1 MPELPRLAVG
11 TIQPEA
17 DIQPILWSLMESLRR
32 DGLQIQSFMSR
43 ACFTKC
49 AETATVTGLHP
60 RHLDSWLM
68 SREMCREVFVHGT
81 QTADL
86 AVVQGCFDPA
96 PDSPDVGGKLGTL
109 CQWLDLPRLVVL
121 DAAQLDGGGLP
132 KRPDRADGNGA
143 DGLLLDRVNDEKH
156 LAQLSAE
163 LEANWGVPVLGAL
176 ETLPRLREAV
186 DAVPRGS
193 RLPEDLGRQLAD
205 QFTRHWKRQPIYD
218 TTLGR
223 ERLETDH
230 CLFRADSK
238 GGKLT
243 VAVAYDEVFNCYFP
257 DVLDMLEICGAEVVD
272 FSPLRD
278 EVLPPDTDLVYIGC
292 GHPERYL
299 TELSENHCMKA
310 ALRDHLR
317 QGRRVYGE
325 GGGLAYLCE
334 QLITVDGLCGRMA
347 GIFPALAWLSPSNV
361 PPKPVEVTLEKASW
375 LGEAGTRLRGYRN
388 PNWHLEAAGPLLG
401 ISREDDQPY
410 DLVASG
416 QAIGSQLHFDFAVQ
430 AESFRHFFH
439 PNSCSDKAPALWT
452 SAP

>member
-17 DIQPILWSLMESLRR
+17 DLQPILWSLMESLRQ
-32 DGLQIQSFMSR
+32 DGVQIQSFLSR

-49 AETATVTGLHP
+49 IETATVTGLHP

-68 SREMCREVFVHGT
+68 SRDMCREVFVHGT

-86 AVVQGCFDPA
+86 AVVHGQFDPVA
-96 PDSPDVGGKLGTL
+96 DSDDVGGKLGTL
-109 CQWLDLPRLVVL
+109 CQWLDLPRVVVL
-121 DAAQLDGGGLP
+121 DAAQINGNGLP
-132 KRPDRADGNGA
+132 KRPDQA
-143 DGLLLDRVNDEKH
+143 DGLLLDKVNDEKH
-156 LAQLSAE
+156 LDQLSAE
-163 LEANWGVPVLGAL
+163 LETNWNVPVLGSL
-176 ETLPRLREAV
+176 ERLPQLREAV
-186 DAVPRGS
+186 EAVPRGS

-205 QFTRHWKRQPIYD
+205 QFTRRWQRQPIYD

-223 ERLETDH
+223 ERLEADH
-230 CLFRADSK
+230 CLFRSVPNVA
-238 GGKLT
+238 KLT
-243 VAVAYDEVFNCYFP
+243 VAVAYDEVFNCYYP
-257 DVLDMLEICGAEVVD
+257 DMLDMLEICGAEVVD
-272 FSPLRD
+272 FSPLHD

-325 GGGLAYLCE
+325 GGGMAYLCE

-347 GIFPALAWLSPSNV
+347 GIFPALAWLNPSSA

-375 LGEAGTRLRGYRN
+375 LGEAETRLRGYRN
-388 PNWHLEAAGPLLG
+388 PSWHLEAAGPLLA
-401 ISREDDQPY
+401 ISREDDRPY

-416 QAIGSQLHFDFAVQ
+416 QAIGSLLHLDFAVQ
-430 AESFRHFFH
+430 AEAFRRFFH
-439 PNSCSDKAPALWT
+439 PNSCPDRAPALWT
-452 SAP
+452 SPP